1 MEQPFIFKYKPNNL
15 DEYKYNKNICNFL
28 KNLININELNI
39 LIIGNTGSGKTT
51 LINCLLNDYYDGNYN
66 EQNVLTI
73 NQLKDQG
80 ITYYRNDVKVFCQT
94 LISNNKKKT
103 IILDD
108 IDNINEQSQ
117 QVFRNYLDKYS
128 KNVNFIASCTNIQKV
143 IGSFQSRILIV
154 KLNNFT
160 NNNLLEIMNNICIKE
175 NIIINN
181 ESKEYIIKLTNNSVR
196 TLICYIEKIKILNKK
211 IDLNTIYNL
220 STNINFTSLINYT
233 NLCKK
238 NKLVEAI
245 NLFIQIYDLGY
256 SVMDIFDSYFSFL
269 KIYNDIDIN
278 KKYSI
283 LKLLCKYIS
292 NFYIVHEDEIELVF
306 FTNKLITILHT
317 NN

>member
-1 MEQPFIFKYKPNNL
+1 
-15 DEYKYNKNICNFL
+15 
-28 KNLININELNI
+28 
-39 LIIGNTGSGKTT
+39 
-51 LINCLLNDYYDGNYN
+51 
-66 EQNVLTI
+66 
-73 NQLKDQG
+73 
-80 ITYYRNDVKVFCQT
+80 
-94 LISNNKKKT
+94 
-103 IILDD
+103 
-108 IDNINEQSQ
+108 
-117 QVFRNYLDKYS
+117 
-128 KNVNFIASCTNIQKV
+128 
-143 IGSFQSRILIV
+143 
-154 KLNNFT
+154 
-160 NNNLLEIMNNICIKE
+160 MNNICIKE

>member
-245 NLFIQIYDLGY
+245 NF
-256 SVMDIFDSYFSFL
+256 
-269 KIYNDIDIN
+269 
-278 KKYSI
+278 
-283 LKLLCKYIS
+283 
-292 NFYIVHEDEIELVF
+292 
-306 FTNKLITILHT
+306 
-317 NN
+317 